1 MPPTNRTEG
10 AHGVLVSEEQEARAG
25 HPPEREQERA
35 RAERRRA
42 RRSREREHEGRDLCL
57 GWACQPHYRKRLP
70 KGEAGGDQE
79 LSPEVEKQQRNLEFG
94 AYLVEKAKRQGLAGP
109 GDVIS
114 DELIAEA
121 AGEFFGDATSP
132 EARAAIAY
140 VNDAD

>member
-1 MPPTNRTEG
+1 MGFSFRKSKKLAPGIRLNVSKSGLGLSGGVRG
-10 AHGVLVSEEQEARAG
+10 ARVSANTKGETYVSGGRAG
-25 HPPEREQERA
+25 
-35 RAERRRA
+35 
-42 RRSREREHEGRDLCL
+42 LY
-57 GWACQPHYRKRLP
+57 YRKRLP

-79 LSPEVEKQQRNLEFG
+79 LSPELEEQQRNLEFG